1 MAKIHFLNVEE
12 GDCSIIQHNNGHV
25 TMIDICCGNV
35 DTKEMKPQLYPL
47 SESLKGINGNFN
59 QKSYPTNP
67 IEYLKEHQIKS
78 IFRYIQTHPDMDHMD
93 GLYNLVNTVPI
104 QNFWDTANLKKQEFD
119 TMVSVENILK
129 KIGIAIALYEIANL
143 IPKHLSIMMVLQIN
157 ILQKMILVLCKMII

>member
-1 MAKIHFLNVEE
+1 
-12 GDCSIIQHNNGHV
+12 
-25 TMIDICCGNV
+25 MIDICCGNV

-104 QNFWDTANLKKQEFD
+104 QNFWDTANLREF
-119 TMVSVENILK
+119 NIF
-129 KIGIAIALYEIANL
+129 LYN
-143 IPKHLSIMMVLQIN
+143 
-157 ILQKMILVLCKMII
+157 

>member
-1 MAKIHFLNVEE
+1 
-12 GDCSIIQHNNGHV
+12 
-25 TMIDICCGNV
+25 MIDICCGNV

-119 TMVSVENILK
+119 TNGKCGKYLK
-129 KIGIAIALYEIANL
+129 KDWDCYCALRNSQSDPKALIYYYCCPLKVSEQRDIHPQCCCNGIADDFSEGK
-143 IPKHLSIMMVLQIN
+143 PLS
-157 ILQKMILVLCKMII
+157 

>member
-47 SESLKGINGNFN
+47 SESMKGINGNFN

-93 GLYNLVNTVPI
+93 GLYNLVNTVPDDTGVGGVP
-104 QNFWDTANLKKQEFD
+104 QNI
-119 TMVSVENILK
+119 V
-129 KIGIAIALYEIANL
+129 
-143 IPKHLSIMMVLQIN
+143 
-157 ILQKMILVLCKMII
+157 